1 MWRTRL
7 DETQR
12 GVLRQLAQTLEPL
25 PRLELLPDSQR
36 QEALAA
42 LSALENYTLV
52 RREGRRY
59 TIAWEVLRRW
69 IRWVE
74 LGLEE

>member
-1 MWRTRL
+1 M
-7 DETQR
+7 
-12 GVLRQLAQTLEPL
+12 LRQLAQASEPL
-25 PRLELLPDSQR
+25 SRLKLLPASRR

-42 LSALENYTLV
+42 LSALEDYTLV
-52 RREGRRY
+52 RREGGCY
-59 TIAWEVLRRW
+59 AIAWDVFRRW